1 MLTMMIL
8 ISRFVRCHVQVED
21 LGRQVL
27 AHNSK
32 VPIEEMLSKID
43 QVSLPDLQRVARR
56 IFRPQQYALE
66 SPIQGEVRSGEP
78 TILAAGRLDGL
89 GDAREIL
96 RQAGLAP

>member
-1 MLTMMIL
+1 M
-8 ISRFVRCHVQVED
+8 QVED

-43 QVSLPDLQRVARR
+43 EVTLPDLQRVARR
-56 IFRPQQYALE
+56 IFRPKQNALE

-78 TILAAGRLDGL
+78 TILAAGLLDGL
-89 GDAREIL
+89 GDVRETL